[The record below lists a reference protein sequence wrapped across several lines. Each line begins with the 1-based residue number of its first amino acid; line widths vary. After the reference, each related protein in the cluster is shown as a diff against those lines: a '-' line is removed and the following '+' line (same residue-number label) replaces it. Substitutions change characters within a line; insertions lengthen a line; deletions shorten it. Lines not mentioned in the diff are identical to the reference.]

1 MHDKTLAAIR
11 DLFADIN
18 MDDVF
23 ERGGPIEGYRHRIS
37 GRTIGYQLDNAF
49 GNEVR
54 VDAIVKGFQE
64 YILVIETY
72 SGDRPDRNKFREHL
86 FNVASLLALI
96 REREAA
102 LNEIGGPY
110 MFFLKHILED
120 AGADMHEPDNQGISM
135 SLTGPVE
142 FSYGGDD
149 EYDQMA
155 STQEWMI
162 RRETPHPEFGFTTM
176 TLPITVVFD
185 MMKELAKG

>member
-18 MDDVF
+18 LDDVF
-23 ERGGPIEGYRHRIS
+23 ETGGSFVGDRTRIA

-54 VDAIVKGFQE
+54 VDAVVKGFQE
-64 YILVIETY
+64 YVLVIETFN
-72 SGDRPDRNKFREHL
+72 GGRTDRKFREHL
-86 FNVASLLALI
+86 FNVASLLALF
-96 REREAA
+96 REREES

-120 AGADMHEPDNQGISM
+120 AQPDMHEPDNQGISM
-135 SLTGPVE
+135 SLIGPVE
-142 FSYGGDD
+142 FIYGRDEEIDD
-149 EYDQMA
+149 RA
-155 STQEWMI
+155 TTQEWAI
-162 RRETPHPEFGFTTM
+162 RRETPHPEFGFNMM

-185 MMKELAKG
+185 MMKELSKG